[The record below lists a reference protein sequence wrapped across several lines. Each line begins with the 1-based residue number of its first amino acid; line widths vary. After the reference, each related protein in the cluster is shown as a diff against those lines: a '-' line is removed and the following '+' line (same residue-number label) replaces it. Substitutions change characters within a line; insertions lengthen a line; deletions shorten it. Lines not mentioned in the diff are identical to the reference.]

1 MKENTSEQ
9 VHQNALCSGKS
20 HGRQEEGLLDR
31 RGSQGQLFDGDD
43 SSLELLN
50 RIESPRAEGPTPGG
64 WVGGGT
70 KDC

>member
-9 VHQNALCSGKS
+9 VHQNALCSGES
-20 HGRQEEGLLDR
+20 HGRHEEGLLDR

-64 WVGGGT
+64 WGGGGT
-70 KDC
+70 QDC